1 MSSEKS
7 SSTLGQAGPGL
18 AAKPAGQKRSNFRW
32 SLAIFAMLMTF
43 MSYIDRI
50 NLAVTTPA
58 IIKELHFTKVQ
69 IGTFQTVFFLC
80 YALFQIPSGTLTEFF
95 GHRRIVPL
103 ALTWWSIFTSLTAV
117 CRGFSTWIV
126 VRALFGI
133 GEAPI
138 YPGLNAAFSYW
149 FPRRERGRAVGMMV
163 MGAKFGPAVGIPAA
177 TLIMLRWGW
186 RSVFVIFG
194 VIGVLIAI
202 AYYLLLRTHPSE
214 SRFVNEAELE
224 YIADGQAEIPSATK
238 IMPPWKDL
246 LRSSQVW
253 AVGAQFATADYI
265 QYVFIAWL
273 PVYLLE
279 AHHFSLK
286 QMGFAAALPE
296 LGFAF
301 GTIACG
307 IASDYLIGRGL
318 AGARSRAWFAGS
330 GLFFCGVGLALTAL
344 ATDKWTTVLGLT
356 LSLMSLGLTM
366 NSAWTT
372 CTDLAGKF
380 SGTVSGWMNFW
391 GNIVGGIA
399 PMFTAWIA
407 THYGWQTAIFATAST
422 GLIGAVCWL
431 FVKPHKPLQYHS
443 LAAKQA
449 AASQA

>member
-1 MSSEKS
+1 MSSRESGS
-7 SSTLGQAGPGL
+7 SVQTPSQAATG
-18 AAKPAGQKRSNFRW
+18 KTGQKRTNFRW

-58 IIKELHFTKVQ
+58 IMKELHFTKVQ
-69 IGTFQTVFFLC
+69 IGTFQTVFFVC

-117 CRGFSTWIV
+117 CRSFSTWII
-126 VRALFGI
+126 VRALFGM

-149 FPRRERGRAVGMMV
+149 FPRRERGRAVGMLV

-194 VIGVLIAI
+194 ALGVVIAI
-202 AYYLLLRTHPSE
+202 AYYVLLRTHPRE

-224 YIADGQAEIPSATK
+224 YIADGQAEIPVATK
-238 IMPPWKDL
+238 TMPPWKDL
-246 LRSSQVW
+246 LRSGQVW
-253 AVGAQFATADYI
+253 AVGAQFAVADYI

-307 IASDYLIGRGL
+307 ILSDYLIGRGL
-318 AGARSRAWFAGS
+318 VGSKSRAWFAGS
-330 GLFFCGVGLALTAL
+330 GLLFCGIGLSLTAI
-344 ATDKWTTVLGLT
+344 AADKWTTLVGLT
-356 LSLMSLGLTM
+356 LSLMALGFTM
-366 NSAWTT
+366 NSSWTS

-391 GNIVGGIA
+391 GNIVGGAA
-399 PMFTAWIA
+399 PMITAWIA
-407 THYGWQTAIFATAST
+407 TQYGWQAAIFATAST
-422 GLIGAVCWL
+422 GLIGAVCWF
-431 FVKPHKPLQYHS
+431 FVKPHKPLQYPS
-443 LAAKQA
+443 LVARQA
-449 AASQA
+449 AAGR